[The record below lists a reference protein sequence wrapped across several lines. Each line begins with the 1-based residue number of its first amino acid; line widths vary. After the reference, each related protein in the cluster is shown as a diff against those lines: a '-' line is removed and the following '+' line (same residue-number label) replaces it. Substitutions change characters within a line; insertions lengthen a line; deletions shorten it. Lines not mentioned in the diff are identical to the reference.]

1 MLIAITGHANGIG
14 AAITHAASEKG
25 HTIIGFDLE
34 TGDDINDANSIVEQ
48 SMMADVF
55 INNAYA
61 PGAQIVLLQKIFE
74 AWRDDPT
81 KTIINMGSKAKY
93 FPTGLIR
100 SNYYGETPTDGEYTL
115 NKRMLTEE
123 TQRMQFYS
131 QKQCR
136 IININPGFV
145 DTAMTQELDKVK
157 LTPEAIADAVMW
169 ALEMPQDVEIGELS
183 IWTRE

>member
-14 AAITHAASEKG
+14 AAITEAASEKG

-61 PGAQIVLLQKIFE
+61 PGAQIALLQKIFE

-93 FPTGLIR
+93 FPTGH
-100 SNYYGETPTDGEYTL
+100 NQVTPVMTQYTL
-115 NKRMLTEE
+115 YKRMITEE
-123 TQRMQFYS
+123 LQRMQFYS
-131 QKQCR
+131 KKQCR
-136 IININPGFV
+136 IIGINPGFV
-145 DTAMTQELDKVK
+145 DTQMTKGIDQLK
-157 LTPEAIADAVMW
+157 LTPEAIADSVLW

-183 IWTRE
+183 IWTREQ